1 MCMPGNNALYFMR
14 RFHALELAAWSCAR
28 QIVVGVCWSFVA
40 ATGPNEKEKKE
51 NKKKTEKKKKK
62 NRCMTTAANQKSVA
76 NVAQDGP

>member
-1 MCMPGNNALYFMR
+1 MR

-51 NKKKTEKKKKK
+51 NKKKTEKEKKKKKKKKK